1 MEVSIWREA
10 VGQAEAWFG
19 VDPTDFE
26 PQSYYDRARG
36 CRIGLP
42 EHSRVITRVDVDTS
56 TLKIVA
62 ITSRRVY
69 PAPVVEVSREYTFHF
84 TEMVSVGQP
93 IPDDLKYYLV
103 EALRAQGFTLC
114 ACNKTVVPDRPPYPV
129 YCAACVPC
137 EAQA

>member
-19 VDPTDFE
+19 VDPTGFE

-42 EHSRVITRVDVDTS
+42 EHSRVITRVDVDTDGF
-56 TLKIVA
+56 KIVR
-62 ITSRRVY
+62 ISSKRVF
-69 PAPVVEVSREYTFHF
+69 PEPVKEEIKNYTFYG
-84 TEMVSVGQP
+84 SVLIEAGQRLHE
-93 IPDDLKYYLV
+93 DLFYYLE
-103 EALRAQGFTLC
+103 EALRAQGYTLC
-114 ACNKTVVPDRPPYPV
+114 ACNKTVAPDKPPYPA

-137 EAQA
+137 AQA

>member
-1 MEVSIWREA
+1 MEVSIWREV

-19 VDPTDFE
+19 ADPTDFE

-36 CRIGLP
+36 CLMGVP
-42 EHSRVITRVDVDTS
+42 EDARVITRLDVDTS

-69 PAPVVEVSREYTFHF
+69 PAPVVEVSREDTFHF
-84 TEMVSVGQP
+84 TEMVSVGQHLS
-93 IPDDLKYYLV
+93 DDLKYYLV
-103 EALRAQGFTLC
+103 EALRAQGYTLC
-114 ACNKTVVPDRPPYPV
+114 ACNKTVVPDKPPYPV